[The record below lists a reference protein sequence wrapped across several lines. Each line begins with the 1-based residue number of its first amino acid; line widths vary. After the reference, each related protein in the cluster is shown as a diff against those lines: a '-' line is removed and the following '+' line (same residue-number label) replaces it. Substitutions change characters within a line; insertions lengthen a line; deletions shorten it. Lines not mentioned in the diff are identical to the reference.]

1 MVREAKTAGLLASFF
16 VWVISTPRLSVTP
29 LSVPPLSVR
38 NALHTPVCP
47 SQRPSSQLDQ
57 RFTILFPCPRSGQY
71 RSRRGLTL
79 FHVLIA
85 LWILIGVGV
94 CVWRFVARQYQW
106 HGERRGELRQWCS
119 QRAIM
124 LEQQLLAHTG
134 QTQVELKRWCS
145 QRALPLEQQLL
156 AHTGQTQTLAGLV
169 SSLGRIAEDGQW
181 ALDTCLS
188 ERRWLAYLSQ
198 TKSTRPGGAE
208 AFACLYVSNAERR
221 VFERRNNASIT
232 DAFTALPRMPAPIY
246 CPKVL
251 DVNSESGAALLSD
264 ALQAFPSE
272 LALVHSLAKEVLDV
286 NSESGAS
293 LTPAALQAFPLEL
306 ALVHSLAKEV
316 IAPGCSPPSR
326 PAGLPL
332 GACSRAFLSQ
342 GGYGSVPP
350 PITSTHHQVL
360 DLDSKSGAAF
370 LSDALQAF
378 PSELAL
384 VRASAKE
391 TFTLP
396 YATTATSTAGLGV
409 VFPVLQQHPFP
420 TSPLQQQ
427 QAQAAVVGAVTTT
440 INLTAVVQSVLAE
453 IFASSTPSTRD
464 RNRTAVVQSV
474 LAEIFSSSTPST
486 RDRNRTAVVQSVL
499 AEIFS
504 SSTPSIRDRNR
515 TAVVQSVLAEIF
527 SSSTP
532 STRDQHRTAVVQ
544 SMLAEIFSSSTPST
558 RDRNRTAVV
567 QSVLAEIFSSS
578 TPSTRDQHR
587 TAVVQSMLAEIF
599 SSSTPSTRDRN
610 RTAVVQSVLAE
621 IFSSSTPSTRD
632 RNRTAVVQSVL
643 AEIFS
648 SSTPSTRDRNRTA
661 VVQSVLAEIFS
672 SSTPSTRSDRSVE
685 LYDTTDLAAPLMLAS
700 PMPLLFQPQPGQ
712 PVAPLLPLP
721 PSVLRVWEMRAIV
734 NLTLPSAGP
743 RRYQVWCSRFT
754 EPPSWFVEY
763 RMPILWTLLVLAL
776 LVTQSPPVPPTVRP
790 NRFTEPPS
798 RFMECGMPTLFTLL
812 VLAIVT
818 RLPPAC
824 PFSPTCFQ
832 TRFTEPPSWYMEY
845 VMPTLFT
852 LLVPALVALVAVVAC
867 PQRRQFT
874 EPPSRFEEYVPPTL
888 FTLLVLALVALVAV
902 VASLQR
908 RQYEQSRRAAVEAD
922 AMRAEAEG
930 AERSKSCFV
939 ASMTHELR
947 TPMLGIIGMLDVLSD
962 SHLSSNQLSDL
973 STARTSALKVL
984 KLVNQVLDLSKLE
997 AGRLQLEP
1005 GGFDVHAWV
1014 EGVVGRR
1021 WAEAQERNLHLAAV
1035 VDADV
1040 PPQLV
1045 GDQLRLAQVLSQ
1057 VMGGCSLTCRLFC
1070 SVFEVPIRVYH
1081 KSSHGWAVQF
1091 GYYALSFT
1099 PHGGYVLVR
1108 VAVVDA
1114 HVPMAQLAQW
1124 NASCAAASS
1133 ARVTTLI
1140 GSDDVTITGDADA
1153 AAAAAAAATACFA
1166 GSAGPCGEKQSCC
1179 QAMAARNTLNTRKR
1193 PGYGKSSVCD
1203 CRGAEPC
1210 NLRGPCIRGNCTSG
1224 ISGNR
1229 IMGGSSNHTVH
1240 VDCDCHYGG
1249 RRGAA
1254 AGGAMQLVVTCEHS
1268 GCDNSETMNGFMF
1281 RFEEMRSLQEGAEE
1295 AAAKLS
1301 LVLAKQLVTLMKGDM
1316 SCKVDPVTGTA
1327 FTLAIPIL
1335 SAPPQLP
1342 QTSLSSTALHQIN
1355 LSHTS
1360 LPFLKA
1366 VFPAATPATAP
1377 AVDAAPSAQVDGWE
1391 NHGTMAMGA
1400 MVTMML
1406 GGMGRDL
1413 SADLSGVLVVADGQP
1428 ERAKLTSRVLTHLG
1442 ASVLLANDE
1451 QAAASFLADSHT
1463 SHQRSSRSHSH
1474 QQHLVKLC
1482 GKQVVVVVSG
1492 EAGLKSPALL
1502 GIVVLV
1508 AKGGLSE
1515 GADEG
1520 TETRKGAVGG
1530 GDRRE
1535 QQRVGMTDGQKR
1547 ADAFTTGSSE
1557 GDSEGTE
1564 NSGEVGGGD
1573 RGEQQGPYSSHQHRL
1588 HHPPR
1593 YTSTS
1598 R

>member
-1 MVREAKTAGLLASFF
+1 MVFATSHNAGAAAAGAHRTDAGGAEAMVLAAGVTAGA
-16 VWVISTPRLSVTP
+16 
-29 LSVPPLSVR
+29 
-38 NALHTPVCP
+38 AAAGAH
-47 SQRPSSQLDQ
+47 
-57 RFTILFPCPRSGQY
+57 
-71 RSRRGLTL
+71 
-79 FHVLIA
+79 
-85 LWILIGVGV
+85 
-94 CVWRFVARQYQW
+94 
-106 HGERRGELRQWCS
+106 
-119 QRAIM
+119 RAD
-124 LEQQLLAHTG
+124 
-134 QTQVELKRWCS
+134 
-145 QRALPLEQQLL
+145 
-156 AHTGQTQTLAGLV
+156 AGLV

-532 STRDQHRTAVVQ
+532 STRD
-544 SMLAEIFSSSTPST
+544 
-558 RDRNRTAVV
+558 RNRTAVV

-632 RNRTAVVQSVL
+632 RNRTAVVQ
-643 AEIFS
+643 
-648 SSTPSTRDRNRTA
+648 R
-661 VVQSVLAEIFS
+661 VLAEIFS

-1021 WAEAQERNLHLAAV
+1021 WAEAQERNLHSVAAV

-1057 VMGGCSLTCRLFC
+1057 VMD
-1070 SVFEVPIRVYH
+1070 
-1081 KSSHGWAVQF
+1081 
-1091 GYYALSFT
+1091 YALSFT

-1124 NASCAAASS
+1124 NASS

-1166 GSAGPCGEKQSCC
+1166 GSAGP
-1179 QAMAARNTLNTRKR
+1179 
-1193 PGYGKSSVCD
+1193 
-1203 CRGAEPC
+1203 
-1210 NLRGPCIRGNCTSG
+1210 
-1224 ISGNR
+1224 
-1229 IMGGSSNHTVH
+1229 
-1240 VDCDCHYGG
+1240 
-1249 RRGAA
+1249 GAA

-1281 RFEEMRSLQEGAEE
+1281 RFE
-1295 AAAKLS
+1295 
-1301 LVLAKQLVTLMKGDM
+1301 
-1316 SCKVDPVTGTA
+1316 
-1327 FTLAIPIL
+1327 
-1335 SAPPQLP
+1335 
-1342 QTSLSSTALHQIN
+1342 IN

-1428 ERAKLTSRVLTHLG
+1428 ERAKLTTRVLVHLG

-1451 QAAASFLADSHT
+1451 VAAARYL
-1463 SHQRSSRSHSH
+1463 
-1474 QQHLVKLC
+1474 
-1482 GKQVVVVVSG
+1482 
-1492 EAGLKSPALL
+1492 P
-1502 GIVVLV
+1502 

-1573 RGEQQGPYSSHQHRL
+1573 RGEQQGLGMADVDGHHTPPTSIAFTTHLVILQPLVNLSFHFSLFIPWPPSHPCPADHTPTPASPAPPTFSLPSRISAVVDDAAVNLLVARRTLTRSGATVATAGSGEEALRQVKLALEDTAGAVHAHVDVVLMDLQMPLMDGFAATAAIRAHEQALLCHPASPPEATARAATADAQSCTQASVNPAIPRL
-1588 HHPPR
+1588 LIVALTADVDAEITRRCLASGFDGVLQKPVDPKLLAQLLLR
-1593 YTSTS
+1593 LGFPKLCAPG
-1598 R
+1598 